1 MRVPRWISEPP
12 AGQLSVVFKERA
24 RSELEALRRNQEQG
38 NIRDVDDRVDLECS
52 IVQILQEDP
61 RSVYVRE
68 RYANQ
73 FYTFLI
79 GKYHVSCKFDDSK
92 RLVQVY
98 KIALANS
105 LGDTNVT
112 GQVIGT

>member
-1 MRVPRWISEPP
+1 M
-12 AGQLSVVFKERA
+12 
-24 RSELEALRRNQEQG
+24 
-38 NIRDVDDRVDLECS
+38 
-52 IVQILQEDP
+52 QILQEDP

-79 GKYHVSCKFDDSK
+79 GKYHVSCKFDDNK

-98 KIALANS
+98 KIALANTLVDS
-105 LGDTNVT
+105 NVT
-112 GQVIGT
+112 GAASGT